1 MKKFLMSMML
11 LFSISLTMFAQEPQY
26 NYAGSSKFFDNWSVG
41 VVGGVETNLHN
52 WNAPQGAVA
61 GLTLHKDVTPL
72 FGIGAEVTNGINNLG
87 NGANTSLRVKPEF
100 CHRNHWHNK
109 TVFDNLSAYAVG
121 TFNVS
126 NALFGYKGVR
136 RPVELEALVGV
147 GYGHDYGTTDQVEHD
162 GLLTKAGLNLNWNP
176 TQAFTF
182 ALRPAV
188 VFNTGTTGHY
198 DSRYA
203 VGQLTASVVYH
214 FKTSNG
220 TRNIAK
226 AKLYNQAEVDEL
238 NARITALQEDL
249 ANAKATIKVISKTDT
264 VIKTVYPKVQFKQ
277 GSAELTETSKANVYD
292 IADAIKDTDVKY
304 LITGY
309 ASTEGTKE
317 VNDKLSLARAE
328 ALKAALVAAGVD
340 GNALI
345 TEGAGATTKFNPDE
359 LEPNRVTTVE
369 TAD

>member
-1 MKKFLMSMML
+1 MSMML
-11 LFSISLTMFAQEPQY
+11 LFSINLTMFAQEPQY
-26 NYAGSSKFFDNWSVG
+26 NYSGSSKFFDNWSVG
-41 VVGGVETNLHN
+41 VVGGIETNLHN

-61 GLTLHKDVTPL
+61 GVVLHKDITPL
-72 FGIGAEVTNGINNLG
+72 FGLGAEVTTGINNLG
-87 NGANTSLRVKPEF
+87 NGANTSLVG
-100 CHRNHWHNK
+100 NHFHNK
-109 TVFDNLSAYAVG
+109 TVFDNLSAYAEG

-126 NALFGYKGVR
+126 NAIFGYKGYR
-136 RPVELEALVGV
+136 RPVEVEALVGV
-147 GYGHDYGTTDQVEHD
+147 GYSHDYGTSNVIEHD

-226 AKLYNQAEVDEL
+226 AKLYNKAEVDAL
-238 NARITALQEDL
+238 NARINALQEDL
-249 ANAKATIKVISKTDT
+249 ANAKATVKVVNKTDT
-264 VIKTVYPKVQFKQ
+264 IVKTVYPKVQFKQ

-292 IADAIKDTDVKY
+292 IADAIKDTDAKY

-340 GNALI
+340 SNALI

-359 LEPNRVTTVE
+359 LEPNRVTTVK